1 MSNRILI
8 VDDNPLNLKLAQLM
22 VISEGFEADTAAD
35 AIEALERV
43 AVRPPDVI
51 LMDLQMPGI
60 DGLELTRRLKAED
73 RTSHI
78 PVIALTA
85 AAMRR
90 DREEALAAGCEGF
103 ISKPL
108 DTRKF
113 GAELAPFLRD
123 SEHRRAAA

>member
-1 MSNRILI
+1 MNRILI

-35 AIEALERV
+35 AMEALERV

-73 RTSHI
+73 RTRDI

-85 AAMRR
+85 AAMSR
-90 DREEALAAGCEGF
+90 DRQEARDAGCEGF

-113 GAELAPFLRD
+113 GADLAPFLRRA
-123 SEHRRAAA
+123 EERRAAA